1 VLSSGQY
8 YTNVIFYSFISL
20 FGPVAL
26 YRVMQDIY
34 PTRKIAVFIA
44 SFFIPS
50 FLYWTSGLH
59 KEGLIFL
66 GLALILYQIYFSFKQ
81 KKISFP
87 GILTLIAGFILVLAL
102 RNFLIVVLLPAVGAW
117 LLCHKLKYRPVI
129 VYSAIYAV
137 FILLFFSTR
146 YLHPRLN
153 FPDAVVARQQ
163 AFIKLTG
170 SSSVSV
176 RELQPTAKSFVLN
189 IPQALSLSIIRPYPS
204 DVRHLLSLAAAV
216 EINLLLLLF
225 LAFLFWRKSDSKISP
240 ALLFCLFF
248 SFGLLMM
255 IGYSVNNLGAIVRY
269 RSIVLPFLIVP
280 MIANIDWEKI
290 SLLFFGNIKNNTNI

>member
-1 VLSSGQY
+1 
-8 YTNVIFYSFISL
+8 
-20 FGPVAL
+20 
-26 YRVMQDIY
+26 
-34 PTRKIAVFIA
+34 
-44 SFFIPS
+44 
-50 FLYWTSGLH
+50 
-59 KEGLIFL
+59 
-66 GLALILYQIYFSFKQ
+66 
-81 KKISFP
+81 
-87 GILTLIAGFILVLAL
+87 
-102 RNFLIVVLLPAVGAW
+102 
-117 LLCHKLKYRPVI
+117 LKYRPVI

-290 SLLFFGNIKNNTNI
+290 SLLLFGNIKNNTNI